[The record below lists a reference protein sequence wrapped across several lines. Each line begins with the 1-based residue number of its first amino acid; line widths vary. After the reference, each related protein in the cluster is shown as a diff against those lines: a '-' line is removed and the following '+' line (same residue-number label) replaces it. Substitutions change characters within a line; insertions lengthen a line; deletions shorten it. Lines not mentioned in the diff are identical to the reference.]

1 MNRDP
6 RLLYGAD
13 IRKRILDE
21 VAADISRFATRR
33 KVGRLVSVGIG
44 EVEEIAVYIRGQARA
59 AAAVGLPFDEQ
70 HWPADLTQD
79 ECKARLVAMN
89 DDPDVLGVILQR
101 PVPDHINVRSLQ
113 SAIHPLKDVEGMNP
127 ASIGNIVYNQMALAP
142 CTAAASVEMIR
153 ATGMKIEGMEVVV
166 VGHSEIVGK
175 PAAFMLMA
183 EGATVTVCHYM
194 TRSVAAHTRRAD
206 VVIVAVGVPGLLT
219 ADMVKHGAAVIDIG
233 INQVTDADGS
243 SRIVG
248 DADTGAVADI
258 ASWTTPVPGG
268 VGPVTVA
275 MLMRNAAIAFETL
288 APLLLLAP
296 AHLASVP
303 FAASGLAFHYGIA
316 LLQNIDFVS
325 WWSPAYA
332 FLLADPAAWADGAL
346 FACPADAS
354 LERLGV
360 DHIDLYYA
368 HTDDAETPIAETLGA
383 FGQLVDAGKVRHI
396 AASNFSAARLR
407 ESIVVAEEEGLPR
420 YVAHQPHYNLLE
432 RDVEESVIP
441 ATQDLG
447 LATFPYF
454 SLASGFLTGKHRHG
468 DAAGSARVS
477 RVQKYADPRGE
488 RMLAAMDTVAESR
501 SSSLATIALAWLA
514 QRPTVASPI
523 ASARTVDQLPD
534 LLALADL
541 ELTAEEMALLEQV

>member
-1 MNRDP
+1 MAPISASAFWTRW
-6 RLLYGAD
+6 RL
-13 IRKRILDE
+13 IC
-21 VAADISRFATRR
+21 

-153 ATGMKIEGMEVVV
+153 ATG
-166 VGHSEIVGK
+166 
-175 PAAFMLMA
+175 
-183 EGATVTVCHYM
+183 TVTVCHHM

-206 VVIVAVGVPGLLT
+206 VVLVAVGVPGLLT
-219 ADMVKHGAAVIDIG
+219 EDMVKPGAAVIDIG

-275 MLMRNAAIAFETL
+275 MLMRNAAIAFEKQ
-288 APLLLLAP
+288 
-296 AHLASVP
+296 
-303 FAASGLAFHYGIA
+303 I
-316 LLQNIDFVS
+316 
-325 WWSPAYA
+325 
-332 FLLADPAAWADGAL
+332 
-346 FACPADAS
+346 
-354 LERLGV
+354 ELGWV
-360 DHIDLYYA
+360 
-368 HTDDAETPIAETLGA
+368 
-383 FGQLVDAGKVRHI
+383 
-396 AASNFSAARLR
+396 
-407 ESIVVAEEEGLPR
+407 
-420 YVAHQPHYNLLE
+420 
-432 RDVEESVIP
+432 
-441 ATQDLG
+441 
-447 LATFPYF
+447 
-454 SLASGFLTGKHRHG
+454 
-468 DAAGSARVS
+468 
-477 RVQKYADPRGE
+477 
-488 RMLAAMDTVAESR
+488 
-501 SSSLATIALAWLA
+501 
-514 QRPTVASPI
+514 
-523 ASARTVDQLPD
+523 
-534 LLALADL
+534 
-541 ELTAEEMALLEQV
+541 